1 MIAHLIH
8 PRSDQLS
15 QAQAFD
21 EGYCTDMKNAF
32 FYWTM
37 PCQRWVVSCEIT
49 FHP

>member
-21 EGYCTDMKNAF
+21 EGYCTEEKHVFLLDNAV
-32 FYWTM
+32 
-37 PCQRWVVSCEIT
+37 PALGRVV
-49 FHP
+49 